1 MAATETADRSAGTER
16 DEHERCMVCGEPTT
30 VSLCSLSC
38 RAQARLETEGN
49 LARIER
55 LRELGFDVRLDE
67 VQAVVRRNRQ
77 LARALDDPA
86 LVDVGSASP

>member
-1 MAATETADRSAGTER
+1 MEKTETADRKVGTRR
-16 DEHERCMVCGEPTT
+16 DGHRDRCMICGQPTT

-38 RAQARLETEGN
+38 RAQARAETEGN
-49 LARIER
+49 LARIDR

-67 VQAVVRRNRQ
+67 VQAVVRRNLQ

-86 LVDVGSASP
+86 LVDVGAAS